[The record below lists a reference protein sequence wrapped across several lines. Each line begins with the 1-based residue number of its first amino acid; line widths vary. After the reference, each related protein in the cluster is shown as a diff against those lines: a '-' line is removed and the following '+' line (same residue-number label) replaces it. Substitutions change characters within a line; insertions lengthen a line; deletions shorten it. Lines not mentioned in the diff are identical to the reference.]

1 MGATT
6 REAAIWPDAY
16 NGPMT
21 SLRSSSGS
29 RLNSSTQSSSIKPTA
44 ASTSSRLAIAE
55 KLLLA
60 PFGLTQAHLSRALGE
75 IMANGVDDADLY
87 FQYTR
92 SEGWSLEEG
101 IVKTG
106 SFSIDQGVGVRAV
119 SGEKTAFA
127 YSDDIS
133 EASLLDAARTVRS
146 ISAASKSGRVKTT
159 TTKVASSRSL
169 YEDLDPIATLDS
181 TAKVELL
188 GKVEKMAKAK
198 DPRIVQ
204 VMAGLASEY
213 DVVMVARADG
223 TLAADV
229 RPLVRLSVTVIA
241 EQKGRREVGSGGGG
255 GRFGLAY
262 FDDEQIAEY
271 VGDAVKAAL
280 TNLEARPAPAG
291 QMTVVLGPGWPGI
304 LLHEA
309 IGHGLE
315 GDFNRKG
322 SSAFSGKI
330 GQRVAAKGVT
340 VLDDGTIADRRGSLN
355 IDDEGNAS
363 QRNVLI
369 EDGILKGYIQDSLNA
384 RLMKVKPTGNGRRE
398 SYAHVPMPRMTNT
411 YMLGGDKAPEEVVA
425 SIKKGLFAS
434 NFGGGQVDITSGKF
448 VFSASEAY
456 WVENGKIQYPVKGA
470 TIVGNGPDSL
480 TRVTMI
486 GNDMRLDSGV
496 GTCGKEGQSVPV
508 GVGQPTLRID
518 GLTVGGT
525 A

>member
-1 MGATT
+1 MIS
-6 REAAIWPDAY
+6 RE
-16 NGPMT
+16 
-21 SLRSSSGS
+21 
-29 RLNSSTQSSSIKPTA
+29 PTIE
-44 ASTSSRLAIAE
+44 RLATAQQ
-55 KLLLA
+55 LLLT
-60 PFGLTQAHLSRALGE
+60 PFGLDESHLSKALAE
-75 IMANGVDDADLY
+75 ITSHRVDDADLY

-146 ISAASKSGRVKTT
+146 ISSAGRTGRVKTPAR
-159 TTKVASSRSL
+159 KIASSRSL
-169 YEDLDPIATLDS
+169 YNGVDPISTLDS
-181 TAKVELL
+181 TAKVKLL
-188 GKVEKMAKAK
+188 EKVEKLARSR
-198 DPRIVQ
+198 DPRVAQ

-213 DVVMVARADG
+213 DVVLVARADG

-241 EQKGRREVGSGGGG
+241 EQNGRREVGSGGGG

-262 FDDEQIAEY
+262 FNDEQIAEY
-271 VGDAVKAAL
+271 VDQAVKAAL
-280 TNLEARPAPAG
+280 TNLDARPAPAG
-291 QMTVVLGPGWPGI
+291 EMTVVLGSGWPGI

-322 SSAFSGKI
+322 SSAFAGRIGK
-330 GQRVAAKGVT
+330 RVAAKGVT

-355 IDDEGNAS
+355 VDDEGNAS

-369 EDGILKGYIQDSLNA
+369 EDGILKGYIQDSMNA

-411 YMLGGDKAPEEVVA
+411 YMLGGDKDP
-425 SIKKGLFAS
+425 
-434 NFGGGQVDITSGKF
+434 
-448 VFSASEAY
+448 
-456 WVENGKIQYPVKGA
+456 
-470 TIVGNGPDSL
+470 
-480 TRVTMI
+480 
-486 GNDMRLDSGV
+486 
-496 GTCGKEGQSVPV
+496 
-508 GVGQPTLRID
+508 
-518 GLTVGGT
+518 
-525 A
+525 

>member
-1 MGATT
+1 MIS
-6 REAAIWPDAY
+6 RE
-16 NGPMT
+16 
-21 SLRSSSGS
+21 
-29 RLNSSTQSSSIKPTA
+29 PTIE
-44 ASTSSRLAIAE
+44 RLATAQQ
-55 KLLLA
+55 LLLT
-60 PFGLTQAHLSRALGE
+60 PFGLDESHLSKALAE
-75 IMANGVDDADLY
+75 ITSHKVDDADLY

-146 ISAASKSGRVKTT
+146 ISSAGRTGRVKTPT
-159 TTKVASSRSL
+159 RKIASSRSL
-169 YEDLDPIATLDS
+169 YNGVDPISTLDS
-181 TAKVELL
+181 TAKVKLL
-188 GKVEKMAKAK
+188 ERVEKLARSR
-198 DPRIVQ
+198 DPRVAQ

-213 DVVMVARADG
+213 DVILVARADG

-229 RPLVRLSVTVIA
+229 RPLVRLSVTVIT
-241 EQKGRREVGSGGGG
+241 EQNGRREIGSGGGG

-262 FDDEQIAEY
+262 FTDEQIAEY
-271 VGDAVKAAL
+271 VDHAVKAAL

-291 QMTVVLGPGWPGI
+291 EMTVVLGSGWPGI

-322 SSAFSGKI
+322 SSAFAGRI

-355 IDDEGNAS
+355 VDDEGNAS

-411 YMLGGDKAPEEVVA
+411 YMLGGDKDPQEIVA
-425 SIKKGLFAS
+425 SIKKGLYAT

-448 VFSASEAY
+448 VFSASEAF

-470 TIVGNGPDSL
+470 TIVGNGPDAL

-486 GNDMRLDSGV
+486 GNDMALDSGV

>member
-1 MGATT
+1 
-6 REAAIWPDAY
+6 
-16 NGPMT
+16 MT
-21 SLRSSSGS
+21 SL
-29 RLNSSTQSSSIKPTA
+29 NSAA
-44 ASTSSRLAIAE
+44 ASVRQTNVSGRPPVRPSKDSTSDRLAIAQ

-60 PFGLTQAHLSRALGE
+60 PFGLDEAALSRALGE
-75 IMANGVDDADLY
+75 ITSCGVDDADLY

-92 SEGWSLEEG
+92 HEGWSLEEG

-146 ISAASKSGRVKTT
+146 ISAASQSGRIKTPAR
-159 TTKVASSRSL
+159 KIAASRSL
-169 YEDLDPIATLDS
+169 YRDLDPISTLGS

-188 GKVEKMAKAK
+188 GKVEKLAKAR

-262 FDDEQIAEY
+262 FDDTQISEY
-271 VGDAVKAAL
+271 VDAAVNAAL
-280 TNLEARPAPAG
+280 TNLDARPAPAG
-291 QMTVVLGPGWPGI
+291 QMTVVLGSGWPGI

-322 SSAFSGKI
+322 SSAFSGRI
-330 GQRVAAKGVT
+330 GERVAARGVT
-340 VLDDGTIADRRGSLN
+340 VLDDGTIADRRG
-355 IDDEGNAS
+355 
-363 QRNVLI
+363 
-369 EDGILKGYIQDSLNA
+369 
-384 RLMKVKPTGNGRRE
+384 
-398 SYAHVPMPRMTNT
+398 
-411 YMLGGDKAPEEVVA
+411 
-425 SIKKGLFAS
+425 
-434 NFGGGQVDITSGKF
+434 
-448 VFSASEAY
+448 
-456 WVENGKIQYPVKGA
+456 
-470 TIVGNGPDSL
+470 
-480 TRVTMI
+480 
-486 GNDMRLDSGV
+486 
-496 GTCGKEGQSVPV
+496 
-508 GVGQPTLRID
+508 
-518 GLTVGGT
+518 
-525 A
+525 

>member
-1 MGATT
+1 MIS
-6 REAAIWPDAY
+6 RE
-16 NGPMT
+16 
-21 SLRSSSGS
+21 
-29 RLNSSTQSSSIKPTA
+29 PTIE
-44 ASTSSRLAIAE
+44 RLATAQA
-55 KLLLA
+55 LLLT
-60 PFGLTQAHLSRALGE
+60 PFGLDESHLGKALAEIKAHQ
-75 IMANGVDDADLY
+75 VDDADLY

-146 ISAASKSGRVKTT
+146 ISSAARGGRA
-159 TTKVASSRSL
+159 KVPTRKIASSRSL
-169 YEDLDPIATLDS
+169 YNGIDPISTLDS

-188 GKVEKMAKAK
+188 GKVEKLARSR
-198 DPRIVQ
+198 DPRVSQ

-213 DVVMVARADG
+213 DVVLVARADG

-241 EQKGRREVGSGGGG
+241 EQNGRREIGSGGGG

-262 FDDEQIAEY
+262 FDDEHIAEY
-271 VGDAVKAAL
+271 VDHAVKAAL

-291 QMTVVLGPGWPGI
+291 EMTVVLGSGWPGI

-322 SSAFSGKI
+322 SSAFAGRI

-340 VLDDGTIADRRGSLN
+340 VLDD
-355 IDDEGNAS
+355 
-363 QRNVLI
+363 
-369 EDGILKGYIQDSLNA
+369 
-384 RLMKVKPTGNGRRE
+384 
-398 SYAHVPMPRMTNT
+398 NT
-411 YMLGGDKAPEEVVA
+411 YMLGGDKDPKEIVA
-425 SIKKGLFAS
+425 SIKKGLYAT

-470 TIVGNGPDSL
+470 TIVGNGPDAL

-486 GNDMRLDSGV
+486 GNDMALDSGV

>member
-1 MGATT
+1 
-6 REAAIWPDAY
+6 
-16 NGPMT
+16 MT
-21 SLRSSSGS
+21 SLKSAPVSARQTSATARPLA
-29 RLNSSTQSSSIKPTA
+29 RLAAPTHE
-44 ASTSSRLAIAE
+44 STSGRLAIAQ

-60 PFGLTQAHLSRALGE
+60 PFGLTEASLSRALGE
-75 IMANGVDDADLY
+75 ITSYGVDDADLY

-146 ISAASKSGRVKTT
+146 ISAAAKAGRVKTPSR
-159 TTKVASSRSL
+159 KIASSRSL
-169 YEDLDPIATLDS
+169 YQGLDPIATLGS
-181 TAKVELL
+181 TAKVKLL
-188 GKVEKMAKAK
+188 EKVEKLAKAK

-262 FDDEQIAEY
+262 FDDAQIGQY
-271 VGDAVKAAL
+271 VDAAVNAAL

-291 QMTVVLGPGWPGI
+291 QMTVVLGSGWPGI

-322 SSAFSGKI
+322 SSAFSGRI

-340 VLDDGTIADRRGSLN
+340 VLDDGTLTDRRGSLN
-355 IDDEGNAS
+355 VDDEGNPS

-369 EDGILKGYIQDSLNA
+369 EDGILKGYIQDSMNA

-411 YMLGGDKAPEEVVA
+411 YMLGGDKAPEEIVA
-425 SIKKGLFAS
+425 SIKKGLYATNFA
-434 NFGGGQVDITSGKF
+434 GGQVDITSGKF
-448 VFSASEAY
+448 VFSASEAF
-456 WVENGKIQYPVKGA
+456 WVENGKILYPVKGA
-470 TIVGNGPDSL
+470 TIVGNGPDAL
-480 TRVTMI
+480 TRVTMM
-486 GNDMRLDSGV
+486 GNDMQLDSGV